1 MIKDIFCSVVSDLKM
16 FEIAREDLID
26 QSLDGCLVMLT
37 VLRES
42 FTELKMKDVYEI
54 LTTMPKLDSTEL
66 SLTFIQDGE
75 DSQDD
80 DASGDELK
88 EKEVSS
94 VREEVLS

>member
-1 MIKDIFCSVVSDLKM
+1 
-16 FEIAREDLID
+16 
-26 QSLDGCLVMLT
+26 MLT

-42 FTELKMKDVYEI
+42 FTELKLKDVYEI

>member
-1 MIKDIFCSVVSDLKM
+1 M

-75 DSQDD
+75 GSQDD